1 MKKIES
7 TLLILRDG
15 DKILLAKKK
24 RGFGEG
30 LYNGVGGK
38 LEKGESVLDAM
49 IRETQEE
56 IGVTPTTYEK
66 YGINEFLEFVN
77 DEETNLVFHLFIA
90 TEWEGEPTESEEMA
104 PEWFDIENIPYDK
117 MFKDDRYW
125 LPLVLEGKKV
135 RGKFVF
141 DKNWNSL
148 AREVE
153 VVEGELD

>member
-24 RGFGEG
+24 RGFGKS

-49 IRETQEE
+49 IRETREE
-56 IGVTPTTYEK
+56 IGVTPTVYEK

-77 DEETNLVFHLFIA
+77 GEETNLVFHLFIA

-117 MFKDDRYW
+117 MFKDDKYW

-148 AREVE
+148 AREVK

>member
-1 MKKIES
+1 MKRIES

-24 RGFGEG
+24 RGFGKG

-56 IGVTPTTYEK
+56 IGVTPTVYEK

-77 DEETNLVFHLFIA
+77 GEETNLVFHLFIA
-90 TEWEGEPTESEEMA
+90 TEWDGEPTESEEMA
-104 PEWFDIENIPYDK
+104 PGWFDIDDIPYDK

-135 RGKFVF
+135 RGNFEF
-141 DKNWNSL
+141 DKEWNSL
-148 AREVE
+148 AREVK

>member
-1 MKKIES
+1 MKRIES

-24 RGFGEG
+24 RGFGKG

-38 LEKGESVLDAM
+38 LEKGETVLDAM

-56 IGVTPTTYEK
+56 IGVTPTVYEK

-77 DEETNLVFHLFIA
+77 GEETNLVFHLFIA
-90 TEWEGEPTESEEMA
+90 TEWDGEPTESEEMA
-104 PEWFDIENIPYDK
+104 PEWFDIDDIPYDK

-135 RGKFVF
+135 RGNFEF
-141 DKNWNSL
+141 DKEWNSL
-148 AREVE
+148 AREVK